1 MAALG
6 VLSLLLLLITRTVVA
21 GAHFLHE
28 EERKW
33 LLRALREEE
42 RHAGQELLAGAAAGD
57 VRRLEA
63 ALRASCHAEDFE
75 GKVLG
80 QCADINV
87 VDEDGRTPLLITAI
101 NGNVG
106 AVRALLGD
114 TRTDV
119 NKQGGNS
126 IEFENGPSSFRRLL
140 SAMDLFGIPIVAEHF
155 D

>member
-6 VLSLLLLLITRTVVA
+6 AATIISLLLITRTVA
-21 GAHFLHE
+21 AAHFLHE

-63 ALRASCHAEDFE
+63 ALRESCRAREFEEEEDASDA
-75 GKVLG
+75 KVLG
-80 QCADINV
+80 QCSDVNV

-101 NGNVG
+101 NGNVA

-114 TRTDV
+114 ARTDV

-126 IEFENGPSSFRRLL
+126 TEFKNILSSL
-140 SAMDLFGIPIVAEHF
+140 S
-155 D
+155 